1 MRATRC
7 NTRARTAPNLTVLM
21 AAIWIPML
29 ALALLCRPSY
39 GADTP
44 TKESAKRAAEA
55 AKMAAKAVAVSDSA
69 TRRAA
74 EEGFT
79 VRVIEEKAGGKRT
92 VRVIER
98 KDGSGSAIEIHKQGL
113 PEPPTPPEPPEPP
126 DYDRSNANDLVRF
139 GEDITI
145 PADKVV
151 EGDVVAFGG
160 SVTVLGRVKGDCVSI
175 GGSVYVKDHG
185 VVQGDAT
192 SVGGGVVTSDSATV
206 GGSNVSIGG
215 GNLGRLR
222 HFGPM
227 VGAFGLLGTGAWLVK
242 TLVWALIALF
252 FAWLSLLLFRDRF
265 VHANQTMGER
275 FGKSFLFGLLG
286 WVGLV
291 FAVPVGIVAL
301 LLFGLIAVVIL
312 CITII
317 GIPVA
322 ILLLIA
328 LVLGVIGIVVA
339 AAYVSFLA
347 YLQGS
352 MYLGRL
358 VLGRKPAT
366 GVNPLIAI
374 LVGIVLL
381 GAIDAVGHLIGAV
394 SFFIFQPIGM
404 ALGIAATFLLIVF
417 STAGLGAMLVSRFSA
432 GPWAPSSGSQWGFGG
447 ASAPGPV
454 PPGPMP
460 PPPFTPPP
468 GGPPPPAP
476 PPPPPTSPPTPQGGT
491 SSTP

>member
-1 MRATRC
+1 
-7 NTRARTAPNLTVLM
+7 M
-21 AAIWIPML
+21 AAIGIPLL
-29 ALALLCRPSY
+29 ALVLLCRPSF
-39 GADTP
+39 GAAAP
-44 TKESAKRAAEA
+44 TQEAAKRAAET
-55 AKMAAKAVAVSDSA
+55 AKRAAKAAALSDSV
-69 TRRAA
+69 TRHAA
-74 EEGFT
+74 EEGFD
-79 VRVIEEKAGGKRT
+79 VRVIEERAGGKRT

-98 KDGSGSAIEIHKQGL
+98 KDASGNTIEVRKPGL
-113 PEPPTPPEPPEPP
+113 PEPPEPPEPP
-126 DYDRSNANDLVRF
+126 DLPDYDHSNANDLVRF

-145 PADKVV
+145 PADKVID
-151 EGDVVAFGG
+151 GDVVSFGG
-160 SVTVLGRVKGDCVSI
+160 SVTVLGRVKGDCVAI
-175 GGSVYVKDHG
+175 GGNVYVKDRG

-192 SVGGGVVTSDSATV
+192 SVGGSVVTSDSATV
-206 GGSNVSIGG
+206 GGSNVSIGAW
-215 GNLGRLR
+215 NVGRMR
-222 HFGPM
+222 HLGPM
-227 VGAFGLLGTGAWLVK
+227 VGAFGILGTGAWLAK
-242 TLVWALIALF
+242 TLIWALIALF

-275 FGKSFLFGLLG
+275 FGRSFLFGLLG

-312 CITII
+312 CVTII

-328 LVLGVIGIVVA
+328 LILGVIGIVVA

-347 YLQGS
+347 YLQGG

-358 VLGRKPAT
+358 VLGRKPAS
-366 GVNPLIAI
+366 GVNPLVAI
-374 LVGIVLL
+374 LIGIVLL

-417 STAGLGAMLVSRFSA
+417 STAGLGAMLVSRFATS
-432 GPWAPSSGSQWGFGG
+432 PWVPSSGSQWGFGG
-447 ASAPGPV
+447 APAPAPAA

-460 PPPFTPPP
+460 PPAPGPSGAPPSASS
-468 GGPPPPAP
+468 PPPPA
-476 PPPPPTSPPTPQGGT
+476 QGG
-491 SSTP
+491 SSDAP